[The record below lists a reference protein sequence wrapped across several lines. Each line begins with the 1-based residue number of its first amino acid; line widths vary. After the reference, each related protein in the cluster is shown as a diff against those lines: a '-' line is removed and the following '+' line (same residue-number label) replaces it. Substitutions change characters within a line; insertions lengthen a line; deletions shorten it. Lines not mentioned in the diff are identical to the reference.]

1 MKRILLVEDE
11 AHIVRVMKMA
21 LERAGFAVETA
32 SNGEEALKY
41 LENGHPDVMITD
53 IDMPR
58 MTGRELCMRI
68 NADMPDRNFFIVV
81 VTARTEIEH
90 REWSQLIPNLGF
102 LEKPVSVRKLV
113 SRLEERFTDAAV
125 SEE

>member
-32 SNGEEALKY
+32 GNGEEALKY

>member
-1 MKRILLVEDE
+1 
-11 AHIVRVMKMA
+11 
-21 LERAGFAVETA
+21 
-32 SNGEEALKY
+32 
-41 LENGHPDVMITD
+41 MITD

-58 MTGRELCMRI
+58 MTGKELCMRI

>member
-32 SNGEEALKY
+32 GNGEEALKY

-90 REWSQLIPNLGF
+90 REWSRLIPNLGF

>member
-90 REWSQLIPNLGF
+90 REWSRLIPNLGF

>member
-11 AHIVRVMKMA
+11 AHVVRVMKMA

-32 SNGEEALKY
+32 GNGEEALKY

>member
-11 AHIVRVMKMA
+11 AHVVRVMKMA

-32 SNGEEALKY
+32 GNGEEALKY

-90 REWSQLIPNLGF
+90 REWSRLIPNLGF

>member
-11 AHIVRVMKMA
+11 AHVVRVMKMA

-32 SNGEEALKY
+32 GNGEEALKY

-58 MTGRELCMRI
+58 MTGKELCMRI